1 MKRIAFLL
9 LAIHVTMLSGCKKDG
24 GTNGG
29 TTKIWDINP
38 VTVSVTATDAQ
49 GNDLLNPQTP
59 GALEVGKIKALYKGE
74 EYACDEKLAA
84 SKAVLPRFY
93 GLKTEKSALGICLL
107 RFGELEG
114 AQSYTNESVTII
126 WPDGSSDQISF
137 NRVFRWKAN
146 GDPEIKEK
154 WFLNGSEVS
163 GKLVKIIK

>member
-49 GNDLLNPQTP
+49 GNDLLNPQAS
-59 GALEVGKIKALYKGE
+59 GALEVSEIKALYKGE
-74 EYACDEKLAA
+74 EYVCNENQMT

-93 GLKTEKSALGICLL
+93 GLKTEKAPSGLVCFASGN
-107 RFGELEG
+107 
-114 AQSYTNESVTII
+114 SMVH
-126 WPDGSSDQISF
+126 
-137 NRVFRWKAN
+137 KAT
-146 GDPEIKEK
+146 
-154 WFLNGSEVS
+154 
-163 GKLVKIIK
+163 

>member
-9 LAIHVTMLSGCKKDG
+9 LAIHVTMLSGCKKDD
-24 GTNGG
+24 G

-38 VTVSVTATDAQ
+38 VTVSVTATDTQ

-84 SKAVLPRFY
+84 SKAVLPCFY

-137 NRVFRWKAN
+137 NRDFRWKAN

>member
-74 EYACDEKLAA
+74 EYTLSLAG
-84 SKAVLPRFY
+84 SYQTENAVL
-93 GLKTEKSALGICLL
+93 ALEALRILLL
-107 RFGELEG
+107 RPEDGKKRPRDLSASLRGTRRSTKLHERIGNNHLARRLLRPDKLQQG
-114 AQSYTNESVTII
+114 LQVESQRR
-126 WPDGSSDQISF
+126 P
-137 NRVFRWKAN
+137 
-146 GDPEIKEK
+146 
-154 WFLNGSEVS
+154 
-163 GKLVKIIK
+163 

>member
-9 LAIHVTMLSGCKKDG
+9 LAIHVTMLSGCKKDD
-24 GTNGG
+24 G

-74 EYACDEKLAA
+74 EYTCDEKLAA

-114 AQSYTNESVTII
+114 AQSYTNGNDHLARRLLRPDKLQQGLQVESQRR
-126 WPDGSSDQISF
+126 P
-137 NRVFRWKAN
+137 
-146 GDPEIKEK
+146 
-154 WFLNGSEVS
+154 
-163 GKLVKIIK
+163 

>member
-49 GNDLLNPQTP
+49 GNDLLNPQAS
-59 GALEVGKIKALYKGE
+59 GALEVSEIKALYKGE
-74 EYACDEKLAA
+74 EYVCNENQMT

-93 GLKTEKSALGICLL
+93 GLKTGRHRIQTIPAHRPAAASL
-107 RFGELEG
+107 
-114 AQSYTNESVTII
+114 QQPSYHQ
-126 WPDGSSDQISF
+126 PQH
-137 NRVFRWKAN
+137 
-146 GDPEIKEK
+146 
-154 WFLNGSEVS
+154 
-163 GKLVKIIK
+163 

>member
-93 GLKTEKSALGICLL
+93 GLKTEKSALQGG
-107 RFGELEG
+107 R
-114 AQSYTNESVTII
+114 
-126 WPDGSSDQISF
+126 
-137 NRVFRWKAN
+137 KN
-146 GDPEIKEK
+146 GKKEK
-154 WFLNGSEVS
+154 CVP
-163 GKLVKIIK
+163 

>member
-93 GLKTEKSALGICLL
+93 GLKTEKSALFVCFASGNSKEHKAT
-107 RFGELEG
+107 R
-114 AQSYTNESVTII
+114 TN
-126 WPDGSSDQISF
+126 
-137 NRVFRWKAN
+137 R
-146 GDPEIKEK
+146 
-154 WFLNGSEVS
+154 
-163 GKLVKIIK
+163 